1 MFQHIFPKELS
12 RTDKRFEK
20 CIPVYELT
28 PHINFGFPQVYEQ
41 EITET
46 KKRKQVEISELDGRL
61 QVEYEAKLTEA
72 LKDLR
77 DQYEEQLRNN
87 RSEVEYLYETKVR
100 CSTFVYF
107 QVL

>member
-1 MFQHIFPKELS
+1 MDVIVKD
-12 RTDKRFEK
+12 RTDQLFV
-20 CIPVYELT
+20 P
-28 PHINFGFPQVYEQ
+28 PQVYEQ
-41 EITET
+41 EVTET

-87 RSEVEYLYETKVR
+87 RTEVEYLYETKVKWL
-100 CSTFVYF
+100 TFVHLQLLFFSYSVSVIF
-107 QVL
+107 WQVIF